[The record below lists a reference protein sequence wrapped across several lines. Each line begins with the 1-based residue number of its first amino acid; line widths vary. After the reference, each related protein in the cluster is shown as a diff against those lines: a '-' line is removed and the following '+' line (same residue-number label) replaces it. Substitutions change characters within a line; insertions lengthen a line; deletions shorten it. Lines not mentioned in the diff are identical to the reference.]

1 MKEEVL
7 ATKVQCTGTGRK
19 VKESENINDFFWHF
33 WQDYSRDLYRE
44 CLKMMKGSA
53 EDAMDALE
61 TAMIF
66 AHERF
71 PRHAAEIY
79 NLKGWLIRL
88 TRNVCIDI
96 HRKNKRE
103 SLYKE
108 NLYKVGGINERLTDE
123 GPWSESIENTLERE
137 EILNKV
143 FISMKKLPERLREPA
158 ILRFFFKMKHREI
171 AWHCNISDTNVRKR
185 IQQAK
190 NILLNDFQE
199 FREDL
204 DYFLLQGKNKR
215 NNTFSSTLSEIS
227 RETEMILKRESQEIN
242 CVYTTSNLIR
252 LTLPSGIEKSIIVF
266 FDGNLNRQRVK
277 IKTLQD
283 YVKCFPGG
291 WKKRLELAKL
301 LYAGGNWEQSVIEF
315 QKVLK
320 KNPQSLE
327 AWLYLADIHMGFEE
341 EEKAVITLKAA

>member
-7 ATKVQCTGTGRK
+7 MTIPQCKETEVK
-19 VKESENINDFFWHF
+19 VKESGNINDSLWHF
-33 WQDYSRDLYRE
+33 WESYSRDLYRE

-61 TAMIF
+61 TAMLF
-66 AHERF
+66 AYERF

-96 HRKNKRE
+96 LRKNKRE
-103 SLYKE
+103 SLYKK
-108 NLYKVGGINERLTDE
+108 NLYKVGDINKRLTDE
-123 GPWSESIENTLERE
+123 GPWSDSIENTLERE

-143 FISMKKLPERLREPA
+143 FISVKNLPERLREPA
-158 ILRFFFKMKHREI
+158 ILRFFFKMKHQEI
-171 AWHCNISDTNVRKR
+171 AWHCHISAVNVRKR
-185 IQQAK
+185 IQQAR
-190 NILLNDFQE
+190 NILINDLQE

-215 NNTFSSTLSEIS
+215 SSTCSFTLDEIS
-227 RETEMILKRESQEIN
+227 HEVEMILKRECREIN
-242 CVYTTSNLIR
+242 CIYTASHIVQLP
-252 LTLPSGIEKSIIVF
+252 LPSGIEKNMMFF
-266 FDGNLNRQRVK
+266 FDGNLNRQRIK
-277 IKTLQD
+277 MKTLQD
-283 YVKCFPGG
+283 YVECFPGG

-301 LYAGGNWEQSVIEF
+301 LYAGGHWEQSIDEF

-327 AWLYLADIHMGFEE
+327 ARLYLAS
-341 EEKAVITLKAA
+341 L